1 MTAPAVDRPTQQ
13 IPQIPSDAPGV
24 TTIGYRLSS
33 SDRALVADAAATF
46 ASDWRYLL
54 DMVTAANRTAT
65 RTATRSARTASS
77 QKSPESLSFSP
88 PPEAG

>member
-13 IPQIPSDAPGV
+13 IPQIPTDASGV
-24 TTIGYRLSS
+24 ATIGYRLSS

-65 RTATRSARTASS
+65 RTATRTARS